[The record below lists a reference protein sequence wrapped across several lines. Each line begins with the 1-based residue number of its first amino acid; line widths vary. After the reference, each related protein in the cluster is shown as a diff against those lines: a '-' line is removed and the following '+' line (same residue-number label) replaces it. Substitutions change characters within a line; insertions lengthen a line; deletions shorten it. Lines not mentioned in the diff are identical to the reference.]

1 MNDYFF
7 SSSHVQVLFWIKTNV
22 KNIFRQLL
30 ERGANQLLR
39 SVTEA
44 NKCFSPLLWDSHKY
58 FFGR

>member
-1 MNDYFF
+1 
-7 SSSHVQVLFWIKTNV
+7 
-22 KNIFRQLL
+22 
-30 ERGANQLLR
+30 LR